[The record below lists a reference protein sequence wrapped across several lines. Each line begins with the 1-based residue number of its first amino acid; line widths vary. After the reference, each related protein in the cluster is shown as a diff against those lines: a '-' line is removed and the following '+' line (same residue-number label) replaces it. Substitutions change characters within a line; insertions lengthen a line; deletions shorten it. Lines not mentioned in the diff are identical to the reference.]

1 MSALRAMFS
10 LRKTRS
16 GLGRSLDL
24 LGSGYLQVVE
34 PPSRRMSDQRYPR

>member
-16 GLGRSLDL
+16 GFSRSIDL
-24 LGSGYLQVVE
+24 FGSGYLQVVE
-34 PPSRRMSDQRYPR
+34 PPSLRMNDQRYPR